1 MKLTLLATL
10 LIGSTQAAPLIGGGG
25 GRGKSEN
32 CPYGPLTEDL
42 QSIGWLFKL
51 ATGQAGLMDQGG
63 VFDNIKGLFNG
74 GTKNSNCVYGELF
87 R

>member
-10 LIGSTQAAPLIGGGG
+10 LIGSTQAAPLIGG
-25 GRGKSEN
+25 SAN

-63 VFDNIKGLFNG
+63 VFDNIRGLFNG
-74 GTKNSNCVYGELF
+74 GTKNSNCVYGG
-87 R
+87 